1 MNKRDCLY
9 CKRPTVQVVGVNSS
23 EFLIETI
30 KCSFCGKTWK
40 DFRGV
45 VDATS
50 PIISI
55 QRNTGSS
62 DSKPIKPEG
71 NDKLPEDNKNN

>member
-40 DFRGV
+40 DF
-45 VDATS
+45 
-50 PIISI
+50 
-55 QRNTGSS
+55 SS